1 MHRKLNE
8 HSILKIL
15 NVNSSLGLKI
25 GGGTAERTFQMSRFL
40 ASQSGIQC
48 TVLTLDIDLDAMRI
62 RAIQPAKVVQLPC
75 LWSRFYVPRGGWQA
89 IKQLVDESDVI
100 HLMGHWSVLNLMVY
114 TAARRANKPYVV
126 CPAGALPLFGRSTL
140 LKRIYNFFAGR
151 AIVKNAKAWIAVTAG
166 ELSHFEAYGVPS
178 SRVLVIPNGVD
189 EKDFP
194 ETDKH
199 QFLVSH
205 KLPEAPILLFMGRLN
220 PIKGP
225 DLLLQ
230 AFIQVRDQFPG
241 FHLVFVGP
249 DGGML
254 SQLKMAV
261 SNEGISDRVHFL
273 GYLSGSDKA
282 AAYRC
287 ARMLVVPSR
296 QEAMSIVAIEA
307 GICGTPVLITDQCGF
322 DEVLEIDRRW
332 VVSATVSGLAEGLCV
347 LLRDD
352 HSLTQVSKPWRKF
365 VAQRYSWENI
375 VSKYVT
381 LYNGLLDQSLSSSP
395 KNRLQ
400 FKAAFP
406 LAFLVNNL
414 SMTAMMVAFAMV
426 GEAETAAEIGLIQA
440 STSALF
446 YAFSTNARS
455 IILSADD
462 SQLSRTIVSFRL
474 ILSIPLV
481 AIAYLINSNS
491 GWILPVISMVF
502 ITRRLAEWIS
512 EVDLSERERMHQNWH
527 AYIFIFLQIILFI
540 IVVAN
545 LLFVPDNSKVGLI
558 AWAVCPLIFCGGTV
572 VRGVKEAVD
581 LNFEKMRKM
590 LPHFGS
596 SVAIGASLY
605 IFRSVLASL
614 LGKVEAGMFFSAYA
628 IGGIFG
634 ALTFTA
640 FGPSIALAEKTGGRR
655 FKISRSAFVILW
667 SSFWAGLGIV
677 VVAITDPSQF
687 DWASKPIYYWQAI
700 GYSMMGGVIMVYA
713 QVIRNRILI
722 HDSKSNLFGPD
733 LAMNVILILTIPVL
747 YAIGGSGLMATL
759 SLYGACLAF
768 LFYKNSSFNRKGGF
782 HVD

>member
-1 MHRKLNE
+1 VN
-8 HSILKIL
+8 IL

-40 ASQSGIQC
+40 ARQPGIRC
-48 TVLTLDIDLDAMRI
+48 TVLTLDMDLDAMRI
-62 RAIQPAKVVQLPC
+62 SALQPAKVVTLPC

-114 TAARRANKPYVV
+114 AAARRSNKPYVV
-126 CPAGALPLFGRSTL
+126 CPAGALPLFGRSSI
-140 LKRIYNFFAGR
+140 LKRIYNFGAGR
-151 AIVKNAKAWIAVTAG
+151 TIVRNAKAWIAVTSN
-166 ELSHFEAYGVPS
+166 ELSHFEAYGIPQSEVI
-178 SRVLVIPNGVD
+178 VIPNGVD
-189 EKDFP
+189 EDDFI
-194 ETDKH
+194 ETDDH
-199 QFLVSH
+199 QFRVHH

-220 PIKGP
+220 AIKGP

-230 AFIQVRDQFPG
+230 AFIRARHQLPS

-254 SQLKMAV
+254 SQLKIAV
-261 SNEGISDRVHFL
+261 LNEGISDRVHFL

-352 HSLTQVSKPWRKF
+352 HSLTQVFEPWKKF
-365 VAQRYSWENI
+365 VAQRYSWEKI
-375 VSKYVT
+375 VSKYVD
-381 LYNGLLDQSLSSSP
+381 LYNGILGQSLSSSP
-395 KNRLQ
+395 KNRPK

-426 GEAETAAEIGLIQA
+426 GDAETAAEIGLIQA

-446 YAFSTNARS
+446 NAFSSNARS
-455 IILSADD
+455 VILSSDD
-462 SQLSRTIVSFRL
+462 SQLFRTIVSFRL
-474 ILSIPLV
+474 ILLIPFV
-481 AIAYLINSNS
+481 AIAYSINSSS
-491 GWILPVISMVF
+491 GWVMPVFLMVF
-502 ITRRLAEWIS
+502 LIRRTTEWFS
-512 EVDLSERERMHQNWH
+512 EVDLSERERIHQNWH
-527 AYIFIFLQIILFI
+527 ACIFIILQISLFI
-540 IVVAN
+540 NVIVN
-545 LLFVPDNSKVGLI
+545 LIFIPENLILGLI
-558 AWAVCPLIFCGGTV
+558 AWALSPLIFCGKIILRGTKEIV
-572 VRGVKEAVD
+572 VLKLGE
-581 LNFEKMRKM
+581 MIKM

-605 IFRSVLASL
+605 IFRGELVSL
-614 LGKVEAGMFFSAYA
+614 LGKVEAGMFFSAYSM
-628 IGGIFG
+628 GGILG
-634 ALTFTA
+634 ALALTA
-640 FGPSIALAEKTGGRR
+640 FGPSIALAEKTEGRR
-655 FKISRSAFVILW
+655 FKISWSTFVFLW
-667 SSFWAGLGIV
+667 SSFWAGFVIV

-687 DWASKPIYYWQAI
+687 DWASKPIYFWEAI

-713 QVIRNRILI
+713 QIIRNRILI

-733 LAMNVILILTIPVL
+733 LVMNMILILTIPIL
-747 YAIGGSGLMATL
+747 YNIGGAGLMAPL

-768 LFYKNSSFNRKGGF
+768 LFYKNSSFNRKSGF
-782 HVD
+782 HAD